1 MKYIFSNDIE
11 MISEC
16 SPLAFKKGF
25 LQTET
30 LPLHFEGHL
39 FASLS
44 PSWLQH
50 TLKNFSRIKWH
61 AIYKKNKRLKK
72 PCSMHNL
79 SIAVQR

>member
-1 MKYIFSNDIE
+1 MIQMKYVFSNDIE

-16 SPLAFKKGF
+16 SPLVFKKGF

-50 TLKNFSRIKWH
+50 TLKNFSHIKWH
-61 AIYKKNKRLKK
+61 AIYKKIKD
-72 PCSMHNL
+72 
-79 SIAVQR
+79 